1 MNRISALAIL
11 IFSDQ
16 EAEVLFFTSTFT
28 SPIDDNSYRKPA
40 DEYINDS
47 SGTLMFR
54 FLIRQLTGYRAIRMV
69 YLPVNFNFDIYHE
82 EKGL

>member
-1 MNRISALAIL
+1 VNNRRKSGFLHL
-11 IFSDQ
+11 L
-16 EAEVLFFTSTFT
+16 LFPPT
-28 SPIDDNSYRKPA
+28 DDNSNRKPA

-47 SGTLMFR
+47 SGNLMFR

-69 YLPVNFNFDIYHE
+69 YLPVNYNFDVYHE